1 MKKTILLLLGVVAL
15 CQSASAQLYYQD
27 SKNPDILHHT
37 ACTPVE
43 RRNIV
48 IPDVEGYKVLKADL
62 HTHTFFSDG
71 HLSPD
76 MRIREA
82 WIDGLDIL
90 AITDHLEW
98 RKFEPDMLK
107 FLRGYVPKGT
117 KPVNY
122 AISKT
127 IADEN
132 GIKVDLN
139 APFYGLQKSL
149 NYYGIMVIR
158 GIEVTR
164 RPELYGHFN
173 ALFTKDNNTIYDD
186 DPEQSILKAR
196 SQGAIIMHN
205 HPGWKR
211 ESLEM
216 HEFEQRV
223 YEKGLID
230 GIEIMN
236 TNEFYPKAIDRAKQY
251 GFFMAASTDIHNT
264 TADFYLNGQIRNMT
278 LILANECTEEGVR
291 EALGAR
297 RTIAYSFGTMAGEES
312 LLRALFEACVS
323 AEEVLVRPDGKRL
336 IRLVNKSSL
345 PFVLK
350 AEGQRDITL
359 SPLAEQNHMITGD
372 RMTFTVENMWH
383 GAESKLTVCIVP
395 QKR

>member
-1 MKKTILLLLGVVAL
+1 MKKTLLLILGVVL
-15 CQSASAQLYYQD
+15 ICQGAGAQLYYQD
-27 SKNPDILHHT
+27 SQNPDILHNT

-48 IPDVEGYKVLKADL
+48 IPDVDGYKVFKADL

-82 WIDGLDIL
+82 WIDGLDIM

-127 IADEN
+127 VADEN

-149 NYYGIMVIR
+149 DYYGIMVIR

-173 ALFTKDNNTIYDD
+173 ALFTKNNNTIYDD

-216 HEFEQRV
+216 HEFEQKV
-223 YEKGLID
+223 YDKGLID
-230 GIEIMN
+230 GVEIMN

-251 GFFMAASTDIHNT
+251 GLFMAASTDIHNT
-264 TADFYLNGQIRNMT
+264 TADFYHSGQLRNMT
-278 LILANECTEEGVR
+278 MILAKECSEESVR
-291 EALGAR
+291 EALAAR
-297 RTIAYSFGTMAGEES
+297 RTIAYSFGTMAGEE
-312 LLRALFEACVS
+312 LLLKALFDACVT
-323 AEEVLVRPDGKRL
+323 AEEILTKPNGAKLVR
-336 IRLVNKSSL
+336 IVNNSSL
-345 PFVLK
+345 PFVLN
-350 AEGQRDITL
+350 AGDSRAVTL
-359 SPLAEQNHMITGD
+359 SPFAAHN
-372 RMTFTVENMWH
+372 MTMSGESLDLTVENMWC
-383 GAESKLTVCIVP
+383 GADKRLQVKIVP
-395 QKR
+395 HK

>member
-1 MKKTILLLLGVVAL
+1 MKKILLVLLGVVAL
-15 CQSASAQLYYQD
+15 CQGASAQLYYQD
-27 SKNPDILHHT
+27 NINPDILHHT

-48 IPDVEGYKVLKADL
+48 IPDVNGYKVFKADL

-82 WIDGLDIL
+82 WMDGLDIL

-98 RKFEPDMLK
+98 RKFEPDMIK

-173 ALFTKDNNTIYDD
+173 ALFTKNNNTIYDD
-186 DPEQSILKAR
+186 DPEKSILNAR
-196 SQGAIIMHN
+196 AQGAIIMHN

-236 TNEFYPKAIDRAKQY
+236 TNEFYPKAIDRAKKY
-251 GFFMAASTDIHNT
+251 GFFMASSTDIHNT
-264 TADFYLNGQIRNMT
+264 TADFYLNGQIRNFTM
-278 LILANECTEEGVR
+278 ILDNECTEEGVR
-291 EALGAR
+291 EALAER

-312 LLRALFEACVS
+312 LLKALFEACVS
-323 AEEVLVRPDGKRL
+323 AEDILDRPDGKKL
-336 IRLVNKSSL
+336 IRLVNNSSL

-350 AEGQRDITL
+350 AEGQREITL
-359 SPLAEQNHMITGD
+359 SPMSQQNLMIKGD
-372 RMTFTVENMWH
+372 TMNFTVENMWH
-383 GAESKLTVCIVP
+383 GADSRLSVCIVP
-395 QKR
+395 QKK